1 MAGNPQHERAR
12 LEAIA
17 SIANSQATVRQV
29 LASGVL
35 PVDQEISIR
44 AQMADLL
51 IQTYDRHEQ
60 QQYIRDAIQHLETIL
75 RRLPRDSPERPRH
88 LSTLSY
94 AKMSEHNIT
103 NSRHALD
110 EAISTARRA
119 RELAI
124 TFDLIQRDPGAYF
137 HILTNLGFALSHRYA
152 LVRDRKDLDE
162 SISSAKEIYD
172 KAAKDSEPYYL
183 TLNNYASRLRMRF
196 LVSQNPEDI
205 NEALRLVNELR
216 SRSAPG
222 TAQHGSAVGQ
232 LGMMSSD
239 KFNRTG
245 RLEDLDEALG
255 YCKAGLEAL
264 PRMHETRVPMLR
276 QIVELYRARHRMENK
291 PADLDS
297 LVQFSAM
304 LYKSTPPGHTA
315 RGQYL
320 LDYLRHLRTSAVAA
334 HSLQVAKEAIGSA
347 VHSIKD
353 MPPKYP
359 EREACEVVVADL
371 YAEQYSQSH
380 DLQDLFACTQS
391 VRRMLF
397 QYNKDVD
404 RGNSSQGLVETGWL
418 WNLLDP
424 LGKLAQAPSEN
435 AMRKVAEKELPE
447 VFDTH
452 RKSQK
457 TTGIALEQ
465 LHHQHGQRLQVL
477 AEAIASNKTLSE
489 DEIQV
494 QTAKL
499 KNEEDDALQERRNA
513 RGLKLDEYQTELGLR
528 ALAIDESKNL
538 VMDLSNIMG
547 DILGCDPTKTYSPE
561 EFMAIDA
568 QMEKKALDKARAEG
582 RHPNLRLCRMC
593 RDLSNILQPTANGFE
608 LTAKNSFYPFGN
620 YHQLKCRK
628 DCSVCKLILGTITT
642 ESGELHP
649 RLGAID
655 REVQGTRL
663 STGTLSTNEKV
674 MRFDYGMRHVGELR
688 VLTSQNFTQALRQA
702 WEVSAGL
709 SLSAILGD
717 LKGPVYDTT
726 QQQINLQVIKSWLNN
741 CDHNH
746 GPECNY
752 SRSGTR
758 AENEMPLIFID
769 VIQQCLVPAS
779 SDAKYFALS
788 YVWGQVD
795 MSKTL
800 KANYHERQQPSALL
814 SVPFP
819 KTIRDAM
826 TFVKSLG
833 ERFLW
838 VDAICMVQDDKEQM
852 ARDIPNMDIVYGQAF
867 ATIVALEGNDADAG
881 LPGVAP
887 GTRPPQQIG
896 TISVSDRSPVLDDDP
911 ASQNKETISIV
922 ATPKPFYLALE
933 LSRWNTRG
941 WIVQERLLSRRCLYF
956 APDAVYFQCSRQ
968 TLSEGGS
975 NEEFG
980 ASLLEKPP
988 ALDDNHILRK
998 ANQDNPLLGLDTMYD
1013 LPLSERLSKA
1023 FNAYKILLETY
1034 SQRNLSFKSDIL
1046 NAFAGMFAVLEGHFQ
1061 SITFH
1066 GLPSTVFSHALL
1078 WTPAARLPRRGT
1090 QLPTYSSMVPGSPD
1104 AQFPSW
1110 SWAGWDGPVE
1120 YRLFERVDSE
1130 VFLPTPSVTVYETI
1144 NGPISDTVDKG
1155 KGLGKSAPSISDVS
1169 GETKDIRELTSGGI
1183 QGQEDP
1189 NSRQVLAKIV
1199 PDQIRGTSWVI
1210 MPPPPIEKRDDPHI
1224 AAKMLRFRA
1233 RAVPVPSF
1241 RILPNK
1247 EYLSNQSQVH
1257 VRTAQAIRRIYD
1269 HHGKH
1274 CGLWWE
1280 QAGYGYVGLGMSPD
1294 AESKIDLVE
1303 ISRYGD
1309 AYRRRNGPSRVEGP
1323 IPLFD
1328 EEAFPAVGTG
1338 SGLVNILAVDWD
1350 MGLPDGIGE
1359 RCTVAVIHSKAWEAA
1374 GPKEEEICL
1383 V

>member
-75 RRLPRDSPERPRH
+75 RRLPRDSPDRPRH

-103 NSRHALD
+103 NSRHTLD

-137 HILTNLGFALSHRYA
+137 HILTNLGP
-152 LVRDRKDLDE
+152 
-162 SISSAKEIYD
+162 
-172 KAAKDSEPYYL
+172 EPYYL

-196 LVSQNPEDI
+196 LVSQDPDDI

-245 RLEDLDEALG
+245 KLEDLDEALG
-255 YCKAGLEAL
+255 YCTVGLEAL

-276 QIVELYRARHRMENK
+276 QIVELYRARHRMVHK
-291 PADLDS
+291 PADLDC
-297 LVQFSAM
+297 LVRYSAM
-304 LYKSTPPGHTA
+304 LYQSTPPGHTA
-315 RGQYL
+315 RGQFL
-320 LDYLRHLRTSAVAA
+320 LDHLRHLRTSAVAS

-347 VHSIKD
+347 EHGIKD
-353 MPPKYP
+353 MPAKYP
-359 EREACEVVVADL
+359 EREACEVVIADL

-380 DLQDLFACTQS
+380 DLQDLIACAQS

-397 QYNKDVD
+397 QYNDDVD
-404 RGNSSQGLVETGWL
+404 RGNSSQGLVETSWL
-418 WNLLDP
+418 WKLLDP
-424 LGKLAQAPSEN
+424 LGKLAQAPSDN
-435 AMRKVAEKELPE
+435 AMRRLAEKELPE
-447 VFDTH
+447 VFDTN
-452 RKSQK
+452 RNSQK
-457 TTGIALEQ
+457 TTGIALEE
-465 LHHQHGQRLQVL
+465 LYHQHGQRLQVL
-477 AEAIASNKTLSE
+477 AEAIACNKTLSE

-494 QTAKL
+494 QTARL
-499 KNEEDDALQERRNA
+499 KNEEDDALRKRRNA

-547 DILGCDPTKTYSPE
+547 DILGCDPTRTYSPE
-561 EFMAIDA
+561 EFMAIDT
-568 QMEKKALDKARAEG
+568 QMEQKALDKARAEG

-593 RDLSNILQPTANGFE
+593 RDLSKILQPTSDGFE
-608 LTAKNSFYPFGN
+608 LTAKSSFYPFGN
-620 YHQLKCRK
+620 YHQLKCRRN
-628 DCSVCKLILGTITT
+628 CAVCNLILSTITT
-642 ESGELHP
+642 KSGELHP

-663 STGTLSTNEKV
+663 STGTLSTKEKV

-702 WEVSAGL
+702 WQMDARS
-709 SLSAILGD
+709 SLSAILSD

-746 GPECNY
+746 GSECNNL
-752 SRSGTR
+752 RSGTR
-758 AENEMPLIFID
+758 AEKEMPLIFID

-779 SDAKYFALS
+779 SDAKYLALS

-800 KANYHERQQPSALL
+800 KANYHERQQPLALL

-887 GTRPPQQIG
+887 GTRAPQRIG
-896 TISVSDRSPVLDDDP
+896 TITISDRSPILDDDP
-911 ASQNKETISIV
+911 ASQNKETVSLV
-922 ATPKPFYLALE
+922 ATPRPFYLALE

-956 APDAVYFQCSRQ
+956 APDTVYFQCSRQ
-968 TLSEGGS
+968 TLSEGGV
-975 NEEFG
+975 NEDFG
-980 ASLLEKPP
+980 ASLLDKPP
-988 ALDDNHILRK
+988 VLDDHHVLRQ
-998 ANQDNPLLGLDTMYD
+998 ANQDNPLLDLDTMYD

-1034 SQRNLSFKSDIL
+1034 SRRNLSFKSDIL
-1046 NAFAGMFAVLEGHFQ
+1046 NAFAGMFAILEGHFQ

-1066 GLPSTVFSHALL
+1066 GLPPAVFSHALL
-1078 WTPAARLPRRGT
+1078 WAPAARVPRRGR
-1090 QLPTYSSMVPGSPD
+1090 QLPTYSSMGPGSPD

-1110 SWAGWDGPVE
+1110 SWAGWD
-1120 YRLFERVDSE
+1120 
-1130 VFLPTPSVTVYETI
+1130 VYETI
-1144 NGPISDTVDKG
+1144 NGPISDIVDKG
-1155 KGLGKSAPSISDVS
+1155 KGLEKSTSNIDTVS
-1169 GETKDIRELTSGGI
+1169 AETKDSRGSTSGSIEG
-1183 QGQEDP
+1183 QGSND
-1189 NSRQVLAKIV
+1189 RQVLAKIV
-1199 PDQIRGTSWVI
+1199 PDPIRGTSWVV
-1210 MPPPPIEKRDDPHI
+1210 MPPPPMEKRNDPHI
-1224 AAKMLRFRA
+1224 AAKMLRFKA

-1257 VRTAQAIRRIYD
+1257 VRTAQAVRRIYD
-1269 HHGKH
+1269 HNGKH

-1294 AESKIDLVE
+1294 AESKIGMVE

-1309 AYRRRNGPSRVEGP
+1309 AYRRRKGPSRVEGP

-1328 EEAFPAVGTG
+1328 EETFPAVGAG

-1374 GPKEEEICL
+1374 GPKEKEICL

>member
-60 QQYIRDAIQHLETIL
+60 QHYIRDAIQHLETIL

-103 NSRHALD
+103 NSRHALG

-152 LVRDRKDLDE
+152 LIRDRKDLDE

-172 KAAKDSEPYYL
+172 KAAQDSEPYFL

-196 LVSQNPEDI
+196 LVSQNPDDI

-245 RLEDLDEALG
+245 KLEDLDEALG
-255 YCKAGLEAL
+255 YCKTGLEAL

-291 PADLDS
+291 PADLDC
-297 LVQFSAM
+297 LVRYSAM
-304 LYKSTPPGHTA
+304 LYQSTPPGHTA

-320 LDYLRHLRTSAVAA
+320 LDYLRHLRTSAVASR
-334 HSLQVAKEAIGSA
+334 SLQVAKEAIGSA
-347 VHSIKD
+347 KHSIKD
-353 MPPKYP
+353 MPAKYP

-380 DLQDLFACTQS
+380 DLQDLFACAQS

-397 QYNKDVD
+397 QYNDDVD

-418 WNLLDP
+418 GKLLDP
-424 LGKLAQAPSEN
+424 LGKLAQAPSDN
-435 AMRKVAEKELPE
+435 AMRRLAEKELPE
-447 VFDTH
+447 FFDTH

-465 LHHQHGQRLQVL
+465 LYHQHGQRLHAL
-477 AEAIASNKTLSE
+477 AEAITSNKTLSE
-489 DEIQV
+489 NEIQA
-494 QTAKL
+494 QIARL
-499 KNEEDDALQERRNA
+499 KNEEDDALQKRRNA
-513 RGLKLDEYQTELGLR
+513 RGLKLDDYQTELGLR

-547 DILGCDPTKTYSPE
+547 DILGCDPTKSYSPE
-561 EFMAIDA
+561 EFMAIDS
-568 QMEKKALDKARAEG
+568 QMEQKALDKARAEG

-593 RDLSNILQPTANGFE
+593 RDLSKILQPTTNGFE

-628 DCSVCKLILGTITT
+628 RCAVCNLILGTITT
-642 ESGELHP
+642 KYGELHP
-649 RLGAID
+649 RLAAID

-702 WEVSAGL
+702 WEVDAGS
-709 SLSAILGD
+709 SLSTILGD
-717 LKGPVYDTT
+717 PKGPVYDTT
-726 QQQINLQVIKSWLNN
+726 QQQVNLQVIKSWLNN

-746 GPECNY
+746 GSECNN

-758 AENEMPLIFID
+758 AEKEMPLIFID

-800 KANYHERQQPSALL
+800 KANYHARQQPSALL
-814 SVPFP
+814 AVPFP

-881 LPGVAP
+881 LPGVSP
-887 GTRPPQQIG
+887 GTRAPQRIG
-896 TISVSDRSPVLDDDP
+896 TITVSDRSPVLDDDP
-911 ASQNKETISIV
+911 ASQNKETISLV

-941 WIVQERLLSRRCLYF
+941 
-956 APDAVYFQCSRQ
+956 
-968 TLSEGGS
+968 GS

-980 ASLLEKPP
+980 ASLFDKPP
-988 ALDDNHILRK
+988 VLDDNHILRK
-998 ANQDNPLLGLDTMYD
+998 ANQNNPLLDLDTMYD
-1013 LPLSERLSKA
+1013 LPLGERLSKA

-1034 SQRNLSFKSDIL
+1034 SRRNLSSKSDIL

-1090 QLPTYSSMVPGSPD
+1090 QLPTYSSMGPGSPD

-1130 VFLPTPSVTVYETI
+1130 VVLPTPSVTVYETI
-1144 NGPISDTVDKG
+1144 NGPISDTVDKR
-1155 KGLGKSAPSISDVS
+1155 KGLGKSAPSIDDVS
-1169 GETKDIRELTSGGI
+1169 AETRDIRESTSGGL
-1183 QGQEDP
+1183 QGKDS
-1189 NSRQVLAKIV
+1189 NDRQVLAKIV
-1199 PDQIRGTSWVI
+1199 PDPIRGTSWVV
-1210 MPPPPIEKRDDPHI
+1210 MPPPPMEKRNDPHI
-1224 AAKMLRFRA
+1224 AAKMLRFKA
-1233 RAVPVPSF
+1233 GAVPVPSF

-1257 VRTAQAIRRIYD
+1257 VRTAQAVRRISD
-1269 HHGKH
+1269 HNGKH

-1294 AESKIDLVE
+1294 AESKIDMVE

-1309 AYRRRNGPSRVEGP
+1309 AYRRRKGPSRAEGP

-1374 GPKEEEICL
+1374 GPKEKEICL